1 MKTMET
7 LAQVVARLDDVID
20 GMDSV
25 ATLSAII
32 PRKTAFDLVSDAI
45 ESAAESRGVYVG
57 DKSWSVIDD
66 TTAKLVV
73 GLGKDGVTYAKYYGR
88 KR

>member
-1 MKTMET
+1 MQTMET

-20 GMDSV
+20 NMDGV
-25 ATLSAII
+25 ATLSAVV
-32 PRKTAFDLVSDAI
+32 PRKIAFDLISNAV
-45 ESAAESRGVYVG
+45 EGAAEERGVYVG
-57 DKSWSVIDD
+57 DKSWYVVDD

-73 GLGKDGVTYAKYYGR
+73 GIGKDSVTYAKYYGR